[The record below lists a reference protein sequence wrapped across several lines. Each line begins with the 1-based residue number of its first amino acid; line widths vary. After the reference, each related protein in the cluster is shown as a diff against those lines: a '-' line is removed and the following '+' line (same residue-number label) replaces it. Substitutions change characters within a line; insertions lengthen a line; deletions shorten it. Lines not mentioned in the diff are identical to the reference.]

1 MELITPY
8 GPLISEH
15 PLDKPILERVLRMDG
30 WYVSTFSMSCG
41 LELCGIELTNWSDIR
56 YTFRDL
62 QEGFILSGLSVQTI
76 RETLLPKEGD

>member
-8 GPLISEH
+8 GPIVSEH

-30 WYVSTFSMSCG
+30 WYISAFSRSCN
-41 LELCGIELTNWSDIR
+41 LELCGVELTNWSDIR

-62 QEGFILSGLSVQTI
+62 RDGFVLSAISVQVI
-76 RETLLPKEGD
+76 KEILFPKEVD